1 MTNEML
7 LSQACTWAA
16 AIGRGERTR
25 AGTSALLYL
34 SVETA
39 VKWTSGVGNI

>member
-7 LSQACTWAA
+7 FRQARPLAA

-25 AGTSALLYL
+25 ARTSALFDL

-39 VKWTSGVGNI
+39 IEGTSGVGNI